1 MRVVGLVLVLLCAAC
16 AEAAPGAVRAAG
28 GHVSGTEGRALL
40 AAGATLL
47 DVRSPAEF
55 AAGHLDGAVHV
66 PVDELDATA
75 MAWASRLASGPTRTL
90 ALTKQLVNRALDV
103 DRAAAFEAEANAQDI
118 NMLATHDGPEGV
130 ASFVA
135 RRPSEFTGW

>member
-66 PVDELDATA
+66 PVDELDA
-75 MAWASRLASGPTRTL
+75 RLGELPRDRPVVVYCRSGGRS
-90 ALTKQLVNRALDV
+90 A
-103 DRAAAFEAEANAQDI
+103 RAASLLAAAGYEVHDLGGMANWD
-118 NMLATHDGPEGV
+118 
-130 ASFVA
+130 
-135 RRPSEFTGW
+135 